1 MKIAIEQAFQ
11 KHFQRRFS
19 LRLHMFIILLV
30 TALSGV
36 LFSKILLMFDV
47 VNFAIRYPLAVVF
60 SYLIF
65 FACIKLW
72 LICISPSKPDN
83 QTSILEWLDLP
94 SPSGRGSGGGGIPSF
109 RGGGGQFSGAG
120 ASGSFAGDDAAIV
133 ERTLLATAPP
143 APANGA
149 SGVIGEALGE
159 TAGALGDDNIVVA
172 VIVLIV
178 LVGTVLA
185 STLYVLFD
193 APTIL
198 SEAAFE
204 GFLAAS
210 LIRRARAVRDQTWV
224 GSIFRATWKPFAVTV
239 GVAFFCGLVLHS
251 CFPNAVKL
259 ADILWKG

>member
-1 MKIAIEQAFQ
+1 MKIATKQAFQ
-11 KHFQRRFS
+11 RHFQRRFS

-36 LFSKILLMFDV
+36 LFAKILLMFDV

-60 SYLIF
+60 SYLVF

-72 LICISPSKPDN
+72 LICISPGKSDK
-83 QTSILEWLDLP
+83 TTIFEWLELP

-133 ERTLLATAPP
+133 ERTLLAAAPP
-143 APANGA
+143 TPANGA
-149 SGVIGEALGE
+149 SEGIGDALGE
-159 TAGALGDDNIVVA
+159 AAGALGDDNAIVA

-178 LVGTVLA
+178 LVCTVLV
-185 STLYVLFD
+185 STLCVLYD
-193 APTIL
+193 APAIL

-210 LIRRARAVRDQTWV
+210 LLSRARAVRDQTWV
-224 GSIFRATWKPFAVTV
+224 GSVFRATWKPFAVTV
-239 GVAFFCGLVLHS
+239 GVAFFSGLVLRS
-251 CFPNAVKL
+251 FFPNAVKL